1 MHHLTSTHVDTRPT
15 DVDPPSA
22 DQRYETRMA
31 WIASLWAAMAVLA
44 TVVAIWDSWRV
55 SP

>member
-1 MHHLTSTHVDTRPT
+1 MELPAGTLADLQSAGVDAAT
-15 DVDPPSA
+15 

-44 TVVAIWDSWRV
+44 SVVAIWDSWHV

>member
-1 MHHLTSTHVDTRPT
+1 MHDLTNA
-15 DVDPPSA
+15 DVGTQPAEGEAPDV

-31 WIASLWAAMAVLA
+31 WIASLWAALAVLT
-44 TVVAIWDSWRV
+44 TVIASWDSWRV